1 MTTPRERAQ
10 KSARSAMAKGLTGMV
25 LGVVLMLMFYSPG
38 DQFMFI
44 AAGIGV
50 LGALMYTVAS
60 IIAVRTHR

>member
-10 KSARSAMAKGLTGMV
+10 KTARSAMAKGLTALV
-25 LGVVLMLMFYSPG
+25 FGVGLMLMFYAPG
-38 DQFMFI
+38 NQFMFI

>member
-1 MTTPRERAQ
+1 
-10 KSARSAMAKGLTGMV
+10 MAKGLTV
-25 LGVVLMLMFYSPG
+25 LVFGVGLMLVFYSPG
-38 DQFMFI
+38 NQFMFI